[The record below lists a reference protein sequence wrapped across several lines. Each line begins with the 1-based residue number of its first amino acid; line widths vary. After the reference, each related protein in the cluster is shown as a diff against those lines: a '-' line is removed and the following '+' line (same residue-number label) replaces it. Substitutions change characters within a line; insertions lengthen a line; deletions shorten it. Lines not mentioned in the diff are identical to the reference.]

1 MRSSMRWSLSFRIAD
16 YFIGIMRERPCATIS
31 AHRPSTGLIR
41 VSCCEPKIGERQIA
55 LRINLLGRLN
65 AGFPRLQTMMV
76 ESGLSDVTD
85 HGFESLGEQ
94 ETLEEK
100 ASGAS

>member
-1 MRSSMRWSLSFRIAD
+1 
-16 YFIGIMRERPCATIS
+16 
-31 AHRPSTGLIR
+31 
-41 VSCCEPKIGERQIA
+41 
-55 LRINLLGRLN
+55 
-65 AGFPRLQTMMV
+65 MMV